1 MGLSSYTEVP
11 PDFVGQT
18 LNSAAC
24 SLFQHKFRSGL
35 LCASFFVSF
44 VWLVASAALFCIP
57 ELGTI
62 RGHERERIQRDVW
75 PFRPDGEERRVLTAE
90 DIWGWDFGSENTPFS
105 FESDRPY
112 SALALF
118 NLYKALNSD
127 NEFLY

>member
-44 VWLVASAALFCIP
+44 VWLVAAAALFCIP

-62 RGHERERIQRDVW
+62 RGHERESESE
-75 PFRPDGEERRVLTAE
+75 RPQGTQSRVTRSNQEVRSSSLQVPKGRHPRRLLE
-90 DIWGWDFGSENTPFS
+90 DAI
-105 FESDRPY
+105 
-112 SALALF
+112 
-118 NLYKALNSD
+118 
-127 NEFLY
+127 